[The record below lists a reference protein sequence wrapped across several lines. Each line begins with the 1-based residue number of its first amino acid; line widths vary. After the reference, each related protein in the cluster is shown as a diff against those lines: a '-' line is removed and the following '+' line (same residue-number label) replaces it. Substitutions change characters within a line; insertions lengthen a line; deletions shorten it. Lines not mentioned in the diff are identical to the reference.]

1 MNCRPMTELP
11 RFARQF
17 VHTRCGAPLGVGT
30 SGLAREVPLSSG
42 RWGTMWPVDAPEPV
56 VIGSDTEGLTI
67 RIVSRMHP
75 GADDYWDGNWLVSPV
90 EVRVGGFTGRVAAG
104 LRAEE
109 LARLREGLEALYA
122 SLEGEA
128 RLESLEDWV
137 TLTCRGDGKGHVD
150 VRGGDHVRGVRRT
163 GSCASL
169 CPGAS

>member
-1 MNCRPMTELP
+1 
-11 RFARQF
+11 
-17 VHTRCGAPLGVGT
+17 
-30 SGLAREVPLSSG
+30 
-42 RWGTMWPVDAPEPV
+42 MWPVDAPEPV

-150 VRGGDHVRGVRRT
+150 VRGTVVDRPGVGNTLEFRLALDQTQLPPIIDQLRAVEHTFPVLGQPGPSSTGRGKTARRWRRGRDT
-163 GSCASL
+163 
-169 CPGAS
+169 